1 MSAGAFSAALIFVN
15 AGSPP
20 ARFGYAAIKG
30 LRSRYSRC
38 VVAYTALTKSKQS
51 MFRCKRKKGMAQP
64 PARTFRPASALM
76 AWPGTA
82 MQNFMRIPIVV
93 LVGSTMNGQPGMS
106 RSAMNPLRLTAI
118 AFEGV
123 ADLDASYAE
132 LDL

>member
-1 MSAGAFSAALIFVN
+1 
-15 AGSPP
+15 
-20 ARFGYAAIKG
+20 
-30 LRSRYSRC
+30 
-38 VVAYTALTKSKQS
+38 
-51 MFRCKRKKGMAQP
+51 
-64 PARTFRPASALM
+64 
-76 AWPGTA
+76 

-118 AFEGV
+118 VEGV